1 MRRRGTPALASPY
14 HPTSHRASAGEP
26 GPSRPSPLTCRGW
39 RALPQR
45 EAHPGLLPLP
55 PPLVLTSILRTASS
69 MAADVAAISLS
80 TIAPSSS

>member
-14 HPTSHRASAGEP
+14 HPTSQRASAEEP

-45 EAHPGLLPLP
+45 EAHLGLLP